1 MGLLRNGSE
10 EAALPLKLRGG
21 SVAATTQR
29 GVWTRGCD
37 VIGPHHFTTAW
48 TEKIPN
54 AATTPFVLQMKDTP
68 TPPGPSGVKRRMLT
82 LLGVGA

>member
-10 EAALPLKLRGG
+10 EAGLPIKLRGG
-21 SVAATTQR
+21 SASETTQR
-29 GVWTRGCD
+29 SAWTRGCD

-54 AATTPFVLQMKDTP
+54 AATTPFVLPMKDAPAPP
-68 TPPGPSGVKRRMLT
+68 TGTVPMRMLM
-82 LLGVGA
+82 GVGS

>member
-10 EAALPLKLRGG
+10 EAALPVKLRGVR
-21 SVAATTQR
+21 SNRAE
-29 GVWTRGCD
+29 WTRGCD

-54 AATTPFVLQMKDTP
+54 AATTPFVLPMKDTP
-68 TPPGPSGVKRRMLT
+68 APPSGATPVMT
-82 LLGVGA
+82 LMGVG

>member
-10 EAALPLKLRGG
+10 EAAYPLKLRGG
-21 SVAATTQR
+21 SAGPCIQR

-54 AATTPFVLQMKDTP
+54 AATTPFVLPMKDAP
-68 TPPGPSGVKRRMLT
+68 VPPSGTVPMLT
-82 LLGVGA
+82 LMGVG

>member
-10 EAALPLKLRGG
+10 EAALPIKLRGG
-21 SVAATTQR
+21 SDAATTQR
-29 GVWTRGCD
+29 SVWTRGCD

-54 AATTPFVLQMKDTP
+54 GDTNNYVLPMKTA
-68 TPPGPSGVKRRMLT
+68 TPPAPTGISRRLFALM
-82 LLGVGA
+82 GVGQ